1 VGVYSSDEAG
11 IYDFAGDAPLLVYDA
26 ENDELHTGL
35 MTSKFI
41 TNFISIGEVLN
52 VDVTNSNVG
61 IGTINP
67 TEKLDINGA
76 VKVANNIIT
85 DGNVYAKDFITTSKV
100 ADSKDGIKAL
110 DKISNIGEWLKN
122 GEIQY
127 DKHYAGVEFKKQFV
141 KDIIITYEN
150 KERCFEYDSNII
162 GKIEKVCETKSVK
175 IETPVYDTQIVKG
188 LSMETRVAEMEKMI
202 YELNEKIKVLERKK

>member
-1 VGVYSSDEAG
+1 MFSDKKVFRVLPILLLG
-11 IYDFAGDAPLLVYDA
+11 LIFLSLIGCTSGGDTFIIQNTRLEKLFDGNVSGDS
-26 ENDELHTGL
+26 GL
-35 MTSKFI
+35 IPF
-41 TNFISIGEVLN
+41 LN
-52 VDVTNSNVG
+52 V
-61 IGTINP
+61 
-67 TEKLDINGA
+67 
-76 VKVANNIIT
+76 

-202 YELNEKIKVLERKK
+202 YELNERIKVLEGNK